1 MLPLA
6 YLLVERPVLAPPP
19 GYGPMVNTAS
29 PMVAKEHP
37 REFFRGEL
45 SWQLRGATLG
55 TVAVNHLGLVLV
67 SHPLVAWR
75 PKGGR

>member
-1 MLPLA
+1 
-6 YLLVERPVLAPPP
+6 
-19 GYGPMVNTAS
+19 MVNTAS